1 VRVVEGGFVT
11 TLQERFD
18 EEFGDEQLRR
28 EDVLRFIE
36 REIKA
41 AVAKTGKVHRER
53 LHTDRKSTTR
63 DFKIPCPGHP
73 QGDFV
78 MHATVGQYPD
88 GRPGE
93 LFLWADKAGSLASGA
108 LTAVAISLSFQ
119 WQHGVPFE
127 SSVAKLR
134 GMRFEPMGATGDK
147 FYPIVSSPLDYL
159 ARWLLDRF
167 GKKAED
173 AGG

>member
-1 VRVVEGGFVT
+1 M
-11 TLQERFD
+11 TLRDRFE

-28 EDVLRFIE
+28 EDVLRFVE
-36 REIKA
+36 REIDRAVKA
-41 AVAKTGKVHRER
+41 AGTIHRER
-53 LHTDRKSTTR
+53 LHTDRKSITR

-108 LTAVAISLSFQ
+108 LTAVSIALSFQ

-127 SSVAKLR
+127 ASVSKLR

-147 FYPIVSSPLDYL
+147 SYPIVSSPLDYL
-159 ARWLLDRF
+159 SRWLLDRF
-167 GKKAED
+167 GKKVD
-173 AGG
+173 GKDG

>member
-1 VRVVEGGFVT
+1 MTLRERVEACFLGDKSGAADLVREEIIRFV
-11 TLQERFD
+11 
-18 EEFGDEQLRR
+18 
-28 EDVLRFIE
+28 E
-36 REIKA
+36 RELKEA
-41 AVAKTGKVHRER
+41 ACKCEVHRER
-53 LHTDRKSTTR
+53 LHTDRKSVTR

-119 WQHGVPFE
+119 WQHGVLFE
-127 SSVAKLR
+127 ASVAKLK

-147 FYPIVSSPLDYL
+147 LYPIVSSPLDYL
-159 ARWLLDRF
+159 ARWLLDKF
-167 GKKAED
+167 GKKSDD

>member
-1 VRVVEGGFVT
+1 MTLRDRFEKQCCTVSLAEQPFFLPGTARLEVLKFIEQEIAEATKDAGRVV
-11 TLQERFD
+11 
-18 EEFGDEQLRR
+18 
-28 EDVLRFIE
+28 
-36 REIKA
+36 
-41 AVAKTGKVHRER
+41 RER
-53 LHTDRKSTTR
+53 LHTDRKSITR

-127 SSVAKLR
+127 ASVGKLK

-147 FYPIVSSPLDYL
+147 DYSIVSSPLDYL

-167 GKKAED
+167 SKKV
-173 AGG
+173 

>member
-1 VRVVEGGFVT
+1 MS
-11 TLQERFD
+11 TLRERFD
-18 EEFGDEQLRR
+18 SEVPDTTWSGNVLR
-28 EDVLRFIE
+28 EDVWKFIE
-36 REIKA
+36 REVA
-41 AVAKTGKVHRER
+41 AAALGSSPVASPVVRER
-53 LHTDRKSTTR
+53 LHADRRSVTR
-63 DFKIPCPGHP
+63 DFKIPVPRHP
-73 QGDFV
+73 VGDFV

-127 SSVAKLR
+127 ASVAKLR

-147 FYPIVSSPLDYL
+147 NYPLVSSPLDYL
-159 ARWLLDRF
+159 ARWLLDKF
-167 GKKAED
+167 GKKVE
-173 AGG
+173 GG

>member
-1 VRVVEGGFVT
+1 MKTFR
-11 TLQERFD
+11 ERFE
-18 EEFGDEQLRR
+18 EEFGDEPLHR

-36 REIKA
+36 REM
-41 AVAKTGKVHRER
+41 AVRPVGVRPVARER
-53 LHTDRKSTTR
+53 LHTDRKSITR
-63 DFKIPCPGHP
+63 DFMIPVPGHP
-73 QGDFV
+73 LGDFI

-127 SSVAKLR
+127 ASVGKLK

-147 FYPIVSSPLDYL
+147 DYPLVSSPLDYL
-159 ARWLLDRF
+159 ARWLLHRF
-167 GKKAED
+167 GKRVCD
-173 AGG
+173 PSTL

>member
-1 VRVVEGGFVT
+1 MTLRDRFEKQCGTVSLAEQPFFLPGTSRLEVLKFLEQEIAEAKKAASRVV
-11 TLQERFD
+11 
-18 EEFGDEQLRR
+18 
-28 EDVLRFIE
+28 
-36 REIKA
+36 
-41 AVAKTGKVHRER
+41 RER
-53 LHTDRKSTTR
+53 LNTDRKSITR

-127 SSVAKLR
+127 ASVGKLK
-134 GMRFEPMGATGDK
+134 GMRFEPMGVTGDK
-147 FYPIVSSPLDYL
+147 DYSIVSSPLDYL

-167 GKKAED
+167 SKKV
-173 AGG
+173 